1 MLLVTMG
8 TQKRKCERIVNAVIN
23 AGIKDKIVVQAY
35 YTPKEEYDNVEFYEF
50 ISYDLM
56 EQLLDEA
63 DVVVTS
69 GTGSIFRA
77 LNKGA
82 KVIIFP
88 RLGRYDEAIDDHGL
102 DMKILKEQGYA
113 EFVEEAEDFKDI
125 YNQTLNKKFK
135 KYVSNKEEFVKKLE
149 EEIDKL

>member
-8 TQKRKCERIVNAVIN
+8 TQKRKCDRIINAVIN
-23 AGIKDKIVVQAY
+23 AGIKDDIVIQAY
-35 YTPKEEYDNVEFYEF
+35 YFPEKEYDNIKFYQF
-50 ISYDLM
+50 ISYDEM
-56 EQLLDEA
+56 EKLLDEA

-77 LNKGA
+77 LNKGK

-102 DMKILKEQGYA
+102 DMQILKDQGYA
-113 EFVEEAEDFKDI
+113 EFVIEANDFKKI
-125 YNQTLNKKFK
+125 YNSTLKTKFK
-135 KYVSNKEEFVKKLE
+135 KYVSNKENFIQKLE
-149 EEIDKL
+149 EEISKL